1 MKKAMTVT
9 IMVAILAGSAMTA
22 LADGMIVPIREDLRV
37 RGMWAVKYHHVNMI
51 VRDQVASVNITQEF
65 YNTSKQAIEVEY
77 MFPVPPG
84 AAIDAMTMI
93 VDGKEFSGKL
103 LPVDEA
109 RKIYEDIVRRKKD
122 PALLEYAGYGL
133 YRTSAFPLEPG
144 KPVQV
149 IVHYDHVC
157 KKDNDLVEVFYPLN
171 TEKFSAKE
179 IDEVKVTVDIKSQA
193 DITAVYSPS
202 HDLKTERKGPNHVIA
217 TYQVKKAIPNTDF
230 VVFYKAKNE
239 QVGATLLTYQPDPK
253 KDGYFLMLASPNP
266 KTAQQVVQPKDIV
279 LLIDRSGSMSSNNK
293 IEQAKEALSF
303 ILKNL
308 NAEDRFEV
316 VMFNDSI
323 EPFFDELIVADKEHI
338 DQALDMVDR
347 IEARGGTNIHKALQ
361 TAMKQL
367 TMADLISSS
376 SERPA
381 YVIFLTDGR
390 PTVGQ
395 TDEGQIIAASVK
407 DNSNKARLFALG
419 VGYDVNV
426 RLIDKLVAENQGL
439 SDYVKPS
446 EPLEA
451 KVSNMYAKI
460 KNPVMTDIAIRLEGV
475 KLKQIYPRVISDLF
489 DGSQLLVVGRYDAD
503 DIRKLRHKEIGVY
516 LTTLVIT
523 GKYQDQERA
532 FEYPL
537 EINTAKSNR
546 MYSFVER
553 LWAVRRVGFLL
564 DEIQLHG
571 KNDEVIDEIVRL
583 SRDYGIMTPYT
594 SFLADETTKLTSTE
608 ELRRRGLDSSG
619 RLNEEIS
626 GGMGQTH
633 AMNRQMFNQAARDSS
648 AYTAAVPVDKEG
660 KSLRKSGNVVLGYK
674 TARAYEA
681 SEREVYAT
689 VRNVG
694 NQTFY
699 QRGQMWVTPKTSELD
714 LEKDKDKIRIIQ
726 RYSKEYFELVG
737 SNTVEENQI
746 LSSQG
751 TDEELLVSFR
761 SQVYLIQ

>member
-1 MKKAMTVT
+1 MNKAMTVT
-9 IMVAILAGSAMTA
+9 VMVAILAGAALTA
-22 LADGMIVPIREDLRV
+22 LADGMIVPTREDLRV
-37 RGMWAVKYHHVNMI
+37 RGMWAVKYHHVKMI

-93 VDGKEFSGKL
+93 VDGKEFSGRL
-103 LPVDEA
+103 LPADEA

-122 PALLEYAGYGL
+122 PALLEYVGFGL
-133 YRTSAFPLEPG
+133 YRTRAFPLEPG

-149 IVHYDHVC
+149 IVHYNQVC

-193 DITAVYSPS
+193 DITAVYSPT
-202 HDLKTERKGPNHVIA
+202 HDLKTERKGPAHVIVS
-217 TYQVKKAIPNTDF
+217 YEVKKAIPNTDF

-239 QVGATLLTYQPDPK
+239 QIGATLLSYQPDSK
-253 KDGYFLMLASPNP
+253 KDGYFLLLASPNP
-266 KTAQQVVQPKDIV
+266 KTGQQVVQPKDIV
-279 LLIDRSGSMSSNNK
+279 LVIDRSGSMSANDK
-293 IEQAKEALSF
+293 IEQAKDALSF

-323 EPFFDELIVADKEHI
+323 ESFFDDLTACDPEHI
-338 DQALDMVDR
+338 KQALDMVDR
-347 IEARGGTNIHKALQ
+347 IEARGGTNIHKALERAFQ
-361 TAMKQL
+361 TL
-367 TMADLISSS
+367 TASAAD
-376 SERPA
+376 RPK
-381 YVIFLTDGR
+381 YIIFLTDGL

-395 TDEGQIIAASVK
+395 TNEGKIIAASVK
-407 DNSNKARLFALG
+407 DNTAKARLFALG

-426 RLIDKLVAENQGL
+426 RLLDKLVAENQGL
-439 SDYVKPS
+439 SDYVKPG

-460 KNPVMTDIAIRLEGV
+460 KNPVMTNIAISLEGV
-475 KLKQIYPRVISDLF
+475 KLKQIYPRVIPDLF
-489 DGSQLLVVGRYDAD
+489 DGSELLLVGRYDAAD
-503 DIRKLRHKEIGVY
+503 VQELPRGSAMRKS
-516 LTTLVIT
+516 TLVIT
-523 GKYQDQERA
+523 GKYHGQERG
-532 FEYPL
+532 FEYPVA
-537 EINTAKSNR
+537 IKPGQRNR

-571 KNDEVIDEIVRL
+571 KNKEVIDEIVRL

-594 SFLADETTKLTSTE
+594 SFLADEDTKLTSTE
-608 ELRRRGLDSSG
+608 ELRVRGMRSSS
-619 RLNEEIS
+619 RLSKEVANV
-626 GGMGQTH
+626 MGQTH
-633 AMNRQMFNQAARDSS
+633 AMNRQAFN
-648 AYTAAVPVDKEG
+648 TALRVAPQSEAVPVDKAG
-660 KSLRKSGNVVLGYK
+660 KPLRDAGVRSLGYK
-674 TARAYEA
+674 TADAYEA
-681 SEREVYAT
+681 GEREVYTT

-694 NQTFY
+694 NQAFY
-699 QRGQMWVTPKTSELD
+699 RRGRVWVTPKTSQLD
-714 LEKDKDKIRIIQ
+714 LKKDKDKIRVIQ
-726 RYSKEYFELVG
+726 RYSEEYFELALA
-737 SNTVEENQI
+737 NTVEENQI
-746 LSSQG
+746 LASQG
-751 TDEELLVSFR
+751 PDEELLVNFR